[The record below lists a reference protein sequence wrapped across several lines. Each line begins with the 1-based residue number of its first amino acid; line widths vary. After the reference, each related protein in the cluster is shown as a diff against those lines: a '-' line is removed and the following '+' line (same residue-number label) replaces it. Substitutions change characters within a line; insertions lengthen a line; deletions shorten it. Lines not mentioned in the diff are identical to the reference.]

1 MQSAVCCLLFANLR
15 VITMSDTKVLKLVRK
30 TTTEVVEKQ
39 PPAEKAQTTSSSQ
52 PAPQP
57 VPQSLAQSVHKLVAK
72 PAPKPAIQPVNQP
85 APQPQ
90 RAPEPRPRERRE
102 RPKLSRE
109 QMIEIYRTM
118 YLSRR
123 LDDKEIQLKN
133 QNKIFFQISG
143 AGHEAVLVAAGMI
156 LKPGYDWFYPYYRD
170 RALCLQLGMTP
181 LEMLLSA
188 VGAAAD
194 PNSHGRQMPSH
205 WGHKK
210 LNIVSQSSPTG
221 TQLLQAVGCAEAGYR
236 FKLIRELKKL
246 GLKFQRDEVVY
257 VSLGDGTTSE
267 GEFWEALNT
276 ACNLKLPVLFLVED
290 NGYAISVPVE
300 VQTAGGD
307 VSRLV
312 KNFPNLFLQRC
323 DGTDPIDSYGVLQ
336 RAVQHCRDRRGPAL
350 VHAKVIRPYS
360 HSLSDDERLYRS
372 NEERAADS
380 ERDPVKRFGSVLV
393 EEGIVEQD
401 ELQKIKDEIDALVTE
416 AADEALQSP
425 QPAPETALL
434 NVYSPDVDPT
444 SKEFDTEDSA
454 QLSGNPGTMVDLIN
468 RCLHTEM
475 ERDPRIVVFGEDVAD
490 CSREQYLEQ
499 VKGKGGVFKVTA
511 NLQRKFGSAR
521 VFNSPLAEAN
531 IVGRAI
537 GMAARGLKPVVEI
550 QFFDYIWPAMHQ
562 IRNELA
568 VMRWRSGGEWKCPAV
583 LRVPVGGYL
592 KGGAVYH
599 SQSGVSTF
607 TQIPGLRVVYPAT
620 ALDAN
625 GLLRTA
631 IRCDDPVLFLEHK
644 HLYRQA
650 YNKSQYPTDDFMIP
664 FGKAKTVREGSDLSI
679 ITYGALVQRSLV
691 AAKQA
696 EQQGISVEVVD
707 LRSLQPYDWNA
718 IVTTVKKTNRV
729 IVAHEDSLSWG
740 YGAEIA
746 ARISSELFE
755 YLDAPVRRVAA
766 LDTFVGYAPQL
777 EDAILPQATDVA
789 EAIAELQQ
797 Y

>member
-1 MQSAVCCLLFANLR
+1 
-15 VITMSDTKVLKLVRK
+15 LKLVRK
-30 TTTEVVEKQ
+30 ESSTIEASSAAAEAKSAVEDVVEERS
-39 PPAEKAQTTSSSQ
+39 PR
-52 PAPQP
+52 P
-57 VPQSLAQSVHKLVAK
+57 VPAVSPGVSPGVSKDQQLPDRTLLL
-72 PAPKPAIQPVNQP
+72 
-85 APQPQ
+85 
-90 RAPEPRPRERRE
+90 E
-102 RPKLSRE
+102 
-109 QMIEIYRTM
+109 MYRTM

-123 LDDKEIQLKN
+123 LDDKEIQLKG
-133 QNKIFFQISG
+133 QNRIFFQISG
-143 AGHEAVLVAAGMI
+143 AGHEAVLAAAGVV

-181 LEMLLSA
+181 LEQLLSA
-188 VGAAAD
+188 VGAEDD

-205 WGHKK
+205 WGHNK

-221 TQLLQAVGCAEAGYR
+221 TQLLQAVGCAEANYR
-236 FKLIRELKKL
+236 FHLIPELQKRIK
-246 GLKFQRDEVVY
+246 GFHDDEVTY
-257 VSLGDGTTSE
+257 VSVGEGTTSE

-276 ACNLKLPVLFLVED
+276 ACNLKLPVVFLIED

-312 KNFPNLFLQRC
+312 EGFPSLYLQRC
-323 DGTDPIDSYGVLQ
+323 DGTDAIESLETMR
-336 RAVQHCRDRRGPAL
+336 RAVDYCRQRKGPAL

-360 HSLSDDERLYRS
+360 HSLSDDEKLYRPD
-372 NEERAADS
+372 EERASDA
-380 ERDPVKRFGSVLV
+380 ERDPVKRFGALLIDSGV
-393 EEGIVEQD
+393 IDQD
-401 ELQKIKDEIDALVTE
+401 GLQKIKDEADREVTE
-416 AADEALQSP
+416 AADVALASA
-425 QPAPETALL
+425 QPAQDTATKFIF
-434 NVYSPDVDPT
+434 SPDVDPT
-444 SKEFDTEDSA
+444 SKEFDTEDEV

-468 RCLHTEM
+468 RTLHTEM
-475 ERDPRIVVFGEDVAD
+475 ARDPRIVVFGEDVAD
-490 CSREQYLEQ
+490 CSREQYLES

-511 NLQRKFGSAR
+511 NLQRNFGGAR

-537 GMAARGLKPVVEI
+537 GMATRGLKPVVEI

-568 VMRWRSGGEWKCPAV
+568 LMRWRSGGDWKSPV
-583 LRVPVGGYL
+583 VMRVPVGGYL

-607 TQIPGLRVVYPAT
+607 TQIPGLRVIYPSN

-650 YNKSQYPTDDFMIP
+650 YNKSAYPGEDFMIP
-664 FGKAKTVREGSDLSI
+664 FAKAKKIREGKDLTI

-696 EQQGISVEVVD
+696 EQEGTSVEIID
-707 LRSLQPYDWNA
+707 LRSLVPYDWDA
-718 IVTTVKKTNRV
+718 IAESVKRTNRV
-729 IVAHEDSLSWG
+729 IVAHEDSLSFG

-746 ARISSELFE
+746 ARIAAELFE
-755 YLDAPVRRVAA
+755 YLDAPVKRVCA
-766 LDTFVGYAPQL
+766 LDTFVAYAPQL
-777 EDAILPQATDVA
+777 EDAILPQPADVA
-789 EAIAELQQ
+789 KAIAELKA